1 MVAAGEEIE
10 DLMTLCRAD
19 ITTKNPNRVK
29 RYLKNFDLVEE
40 KMKTVMSKDSAKTF
54 QSPIRGKE
62 IMEIFKIKEG
72 KLVGELKKSVED
84 AILEGVIDNTYNS
97 AKQFLI
103 DKKLS

>member
-40 KMKTVMSKDSAKTF
+40 KMKTVMDKDSAKKF
-54 QSPIRGKE
+54 QSPIRGIE
-62 IMEIFKIKEG
+62 IMKIFKIKEG
-72 KLVGELKKSVED
+72 KPVGELKKSVEE
-84 AILEGVIDNTYNS
+84 AILEGVIENTYDA